1 VKVIYMLASYTLH
14 IVIIIQWHTC
24 VNLYSI
30 KLCCCAVLMLTSEC
44 QQTGVLCSIQCCPA
58 IDSVVPVLLT
68 CSLHRLLSADSAY
81 FSYVTLCNVL
91 RACLSND
98 YRDIAI

>member
-1 VKVIYMLASYTLH
+1 
-14 IVIIIQWHTC
+14 
-24 VNLYSI
+24 
-30 KLCCCAVLMLTSEC
+30 
-44 QQTGVLCSIQCCPA
+44 
-58 IDSVVPVLLT
+58 
-68 CSLHRLLSADSAY
+68 LLSADSAY